1 MIEYKAYHKKSLGK
15 PKNRAHAARK
25 KGKGKEK
32 KPQGSRLP
40 LRQAL
45 PVAAALLAVILV
57 TAAGAAVY
65 SWLGHSRLFTVRDID
80 LNKCAYVTREEVSG
94 MLSGVPQGNIWLLSS
109 QDIGKRMLSHP
120 WVRSVA
126 VRKAFPDRLVVRIE
140 ERKPVAMINLD
151 ALYYVDDQGKIFKR
165 LTSYDPK
172 GFPILTGFSQADLKA
187 NDGVTAKNL
196 RRTLELLR
204 FTESGVLRE
213 NISEVNY
220 DAQEGYTLVTRDS
233 GIQLKIGTMDFPE
246 AMQRIE
252 EAMPKLSSL
261 GQARGIV
268 DLKTAGRIFVRPGE

>member
-15 PKNRAHAARK
+15 RGKKSHAARK
-25 KGKGKEK
+25 KGKEK
-32 KPQGSRLP
+32 KPQGHRFNF
-40 LRQAL
+40 RQAL
-45 PVAAALLAVILV
+45 PVAAALLAVVLV

-80 LNKCAYVTREEVSG
+80 LNRCAYVTREEVSG
-94 MLSGVPQGNIWLLSS
+94 MLSGVPQGNIWALSS
-109 QDIGKRMLSHP
+109 QDIGRRLQSHP

-151 ALYYVDDQGKIFKR
+151 TLYYVDDQGKIFKR

-172 GFPILTGFSQADLKA
+172 GFPILTGFSQGDLKA
-187 NDGVTAKNL
+187 SDAVTARNL
-196 RRTLELLR
+196 QRTLELLR
-204 FTESGVLRE
+204 ATESGVLRQ
-213 NISEVNY
+213 NVSEVHF

-233 GIQLKIGTMDFPE
+233 GIQLKIGTMDIRE

-252 EAMPKLSSL
+252 EAMPKLSSV

>member
-15 PKNRAHAARK
+15 RGKKGHAARK
-25 KGKGKEK
+25 KGKE
-32 KPQGSRLP
+32 KPQGPRFNF
-40 LRQAL
+40 RQAL
-45 PVAAALLAVILV
+45 PVAAALLAVVLV

-80 LNKCAYVTREEVSG
+80 LNRCAYVTREEVSG
-94 MLSGVPQGNIWLLSS
+94 MLSGVPQGNIWALSS
-109 QDIGKRMLSHP
+109 QDIGRRLQSHP

-140 ERKPVAMINLD
+140 ERRPVAMINLD

-172 GFPILTGFSQADLKA
+172 GFPILTGFSQGDLKA
-187 NDGVTAKNL
+187 SDAVTARNL
-196 RRTLELLR
+196 KRTLELLR
-204 FTESGVLRE
+204 ATESGVLRQ
-213 NISEVNY
+213 NVSEVHF
-220 DAQEGYTLVTRDS
+220 DAQDGYTLVTRDS
-233 GIQLKIGTMDFPE
+233 GIQLKIGTMDIRE

-252 EAMPKLSSL
+252 EAMPKLSSV